1 MEEYQ
6 KGAVDFAFA
15 FEAYCQNGLSAIKP
29 GVQSIIVQPYNK
41 LVVDI
46 DSNHVSMIIQRLCNF
61 SCLMTTH
68 GSITASYE
76 YHRGELTIRFEDTG
90 KGVPEEVAAH
100 VLDQHFARCEDG
112 GLIGSGLD
120 MSIVQLL
127 VKQMGGTI
135 EVQSDYG
142 KGTSVWVSIPCTA
155 SVIEKKRNE
164 V

>member
-1 MEEYQ
+1 M
-6 KGAVDFAFA
+6 
-15 FEAYCQNGLSAIKP
+15 
-29 GVQSIIVQPYNK
+29 
-41 LVVDI
+41 
-46 DSNHVSMIIQRLCNF
+46 
-61 SCLMTTH
+61 MTTH
-68 GSITASYE
+68 GSITVSYE
-76 YHRGELTIRFEDTG
+76 YHRGELTIHLEDTG
-90 KGVPEEVAAH
+90 LGLAAEVTPH
-100 VLDQHFARCEDG
+100 IFDHFTRRKDG